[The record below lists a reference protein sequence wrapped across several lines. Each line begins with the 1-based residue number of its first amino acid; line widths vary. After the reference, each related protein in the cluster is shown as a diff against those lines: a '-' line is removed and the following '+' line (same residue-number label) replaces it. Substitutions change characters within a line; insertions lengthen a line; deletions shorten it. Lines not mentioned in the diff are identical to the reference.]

1 MLDYANKLTSIIP
14 FLFNGKKKILI
25 FDNSINCNNI
35 EILACKLIIH
45 EDQIVYI
52 ERPNNK

>member
-1 MLDYANKLTSIIP
+1 ME
-14 FLFNGKKKILI
+14 KKKILI